1 MGSALPNPTDGMR
14 SSEKGPAMQRSE
26 PTAADESSAPAAS
39 LPPPE
44 GAEQSL
50 ESAHLKAL
58 SRVSA
63 ALCGLFDLQAI
74 LRVGLDSVLDL
85 LEGAVGGILLVD
97 EDSQTLHYRI
107 THGLSREAM
116 EETAIAVGE
125 GIAGKV
131 VDSGRAIFLEDLSL
145 DPEAVKQALETG
157 EVPSEGLGALASIPL
172 RSGHRIC
179 GAINAVSR
187 TPRRFDTDDLH
198 VLHSIGEQMGVA
210 IERAETLEQLK
221 RSRETYQRLA
231 RHSLVAQDEE
241 RRRIARELHDE
252 TSQSISAMS
261 LNLRVLVELAEASG
275 QSPELVDR
283 MKKIEALAQQTAFEL
298 TRIINDLRPAL
309 LDSAGFVPAIRR
321 FAQEHLQ
328 LQGVDV
334 SVEVSGVFPRLA
346 PEVEASLFRFI
357 QGAVSN
363 IARHAEARTVS
374 IAMDCREDSLM
385 LRLRDDGRGFDI
397 SQITDIDEKTGRGRG
412 LFAMKERIRLL
423 DGSCKVE
430 SVPGEGT
437 TVSAEIPLKEIG
449 HVHDTNPYSR

>member
-1 MGSALPNPTDGMR
+1 
-14 SSEKGPAMQRSE
+14 
-26 PTAADESSAPAAS
+26 
-39 LPPPE
+39 
-44 GAEQSL
+44 
-50 ESAHLKAL
+50 
-58 SRVSA
+58 
-63 ALCGLFDLQAI
+63 
-74 LRVGLDSVLDL
+74 
-85 LEGAVGGILLVD
+85 
-97 EDSQTLHYRI
+97 
-107 THGLSREAM
+107 
-116 EETAIAVGE
+116 
-125 GIAGKV
+125 
-131 VDSGRAIFLEDLSL
+131 
-145 DPEAVKQALETG
+145 
-157 EVPSEGLGALASIPL
+157 
-172 RSGHRIC
+172 
-179 GAINAVSR
+179 
-187 TPRRFDTDDLH
+187 
-198 VLHSIGEQMGVA
+198 
-210 IERAETLEQLK
+210 
-221 RSRETYQRLA
+221 
-231 RHSLVAQDEE
+231 
-241 RRRIARELHDE
+241 
-252 TSQSISAMS
+252 MS

-423 DGSCKVE
+423 GGSCKVE

-437 TVSAEIPLKEIG
+437 TVMAEIPLKEIG
-449 HVHDTNPYSR
+449 HVHDTNPHSR

>member
-1 MGSALPNPTDGMR
+1 
-14 SSEKGPAMQRSE
+14 MQRSE
-26 PTAADESSAPAAS
+26 PTAPDESSAPATS
-39 LPPPE
+39 PPPPE
-44 GAEQSL
+44 GEEQSL
-50 ESAHLKAL
+50 ESAHLRAL

-63 ALCGLFDLQAI
+63 ALCGLFDLHAI
-74 LRVGLDSVLDL
+74 LRVGLDSVFDL

-97 EDSQTLHYRI
+97 EDSQTLHYHI
-107 THGLSREAM
+107 THGLSHEAM

-145 DPEAVKQALETG
+145 DPEAVKEGLETG
-157 EVPSEGLGALASIPL
+157 EVPSERPGALASIPL
-172 RSGHRIC
+172 RSRHRIY
-179 GAINAVSR
+179 GAINAISR
-187 TPRRFDTDDLH
+187 TPRRFGTDDLY

-210 IERAETLEQLK
+210 IERAETLDQLK
-221 RSRETYQRLA
+221 RGRETYQRLA
-231 RHSLVAQDEE
+231 RYCLVAQDEE

-252 TSQSISAMS
+252 TSQSISALS
-261 LNLRVLVELAEASG
+261 LNLRAMVELAEASG

-283 MKKIEALAQQTAFEL
+283 MKKIEALAQQTAYEL

-328 LQGVDV
+328 FQDVDV

-374 IAMDCREDSLM
+374 IAMDCREDRLM
-385 LRLRDDGRGFDI
+385 LRLGDDGRGFDI
-397 SQITDIDEKTGRGRG
+397 SKITDIDEKTGRGRG

-423 DGSCKVE
+423 GGSCKVE

-437 TVSAEIPLKEIG
+437 TVTAEIPLKEIG
-449 HVHDTNPYSR
+449 HAYDTNPHSR